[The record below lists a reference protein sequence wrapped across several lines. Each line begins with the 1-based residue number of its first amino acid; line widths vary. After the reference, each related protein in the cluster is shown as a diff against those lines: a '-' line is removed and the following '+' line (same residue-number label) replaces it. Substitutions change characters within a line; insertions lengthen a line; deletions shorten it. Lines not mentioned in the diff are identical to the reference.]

1 MAVQINVAAN
11 QAALIGS
18 IQAGVQAYN
27 QRFAAQNQVNLQIN
41 ARGFSQP
48 LGRITGDVK
57 DFEAALA
64 ASNARVIAFGASTAV
79 LGGVVRGFKALA
91 DVTIEVEKN
100 LTDINRVFGLTTSQ
114 LQKFSGD
121 LFDVSKATA
130 SSFGDASKAALEFS
144 RQGLKAVDT
153 LERTKDALSLA
164 RIAGISTADAVDT
177 LTSTV
182 NGFAKTGITTSQ
194 VLNKLVAVEQEYAVG
209 AGDLAQALSRTGQ
222 AAQEAGVDIDQLNAL
237 VTAAQQ
243 NTARGGAVI
252 GNALKTIFT
261 RLQRSDTLDQLEMFN
276 VAVRDVQGNILPAVT
291 ILKNF
296 ASVYRTLGDAQRA
309 QLSEQVAGVNQIN
322 ILKAVV
328 NDLNNSQSTYEGAL
342 KKGASATNE
351 ATAAAAQL
359 NQTLSALLS
368 QTGTAAEQLAFNI
381 GKVTFEPLAK
391 NATQTVKSIVEGIN
405 ELLQGDTF
413 GSDLANGLLKGLR
426 NTLAGPGAV
435 AAFYTLFKLIQNSFT
450 YITQALP
457 QIAGITTE
465 TQKRQNVEAAIL
477 QIMSQQTPIAQAL
490 LGTAGNQAAQSQ
502 LLLQLARQQTAEYQQ
517 QAALAKQLASTLVGQ
532 GVTAKGQSGLQV
544 TRAGGYIPASARNAE
559 MRGARAGGYVPGAVI
574 NSPVGGVMNSAE
586 SVRYIPGFAQPFINP
601 PIGSMAG
608 QAHRQNS
615 ISRTGVDP
623 YRFGGFIPNFAEINK
638 AFVTDKIKIKDGDT
652 VSGYPVEP
660 ISKDYRLA
668 EADAVES
675 NQMFNNEAIQLLKNY
690 GYENASKLNDSITKG
705 KAAYYRGTF
714 ADKALARDLI
724 DKGYAVPDL
733 RYTKDQDLIN
743 LAKERFFEGLDNK
756 NEAKGLWRYATHPK
770 TLQFEM
776 QGDKLGIL
784 YKSEDIQDKYK
795 RTVNIGEPVFKD
807 KTLLDSLRYQGSKN
821 VYDRKYAD
829 GFIPN
834 FADMS
839 MSQIAAA
846 VRLGRMSEADARAMG
861 WKPTSEKISERK
873 TRTAQD
879 KADKL
884 AGITY
889 RNIDI
894 PWKTYDEFGG
904 STIDYG
910 AAYESFALSQL
921 KGKYPG
927 ILDAISAG
935 IPGGP
940 SSRVDAIDHASKT
953 FFEMKGGDPTTP
965 AELMA
970 KFKGVRQQLADKYR
984 KELDSWNDV
993 LVSNPNWGYSNGFIP
1008 NFAYKQSVMGL
1019 EQNLSGNK
1027 AIFDTNPF
1035 PHIRNASQPTFS
1047 SAIADHGGL
1056 SKAMSDSVK
1065 NQRAAGLV
1073 HGGFI
1078 PNFAPMGL
1086 DPIRLFGGQGLGAL
1100 TGMQRGQ
1107 YAELEKALAKL
1118 RNATNLSAND
1128 TQLLSQDV
1136 KNYARQLEITTGST
1150 KIVQDANRELN
1161 VALRRNA
1168 QAQTTAATTTT
1179 TSSFDIKN
1187 FGSKLADIAG
1197 YLPMAAGF
1205 VEQFAF
1211 GNKQRTEMT
1220 AGERMG
1226 QSAISAGATAVGTG
1240 AFYGNMILP
1249 GWGAAIGAGVGALY
1263 GWVKAVDAAS
1273 LTTEELAK
1281 INQENAN
1288 KIQESITSANS
1299 YIGAQKNLSDLA
1311 SSGASQDKI
1320 KSASL
1325 QLAKSFSEIK
1335 DVKLQEIFNK
1345 VGTSAE
1351 KMQEALSKYAQEQNK
1366 TQAAAKIGEFGKNNS
1381 LFSNRTAEE
1390 QGILSASKTSEFV
1403 QTLYNAGIKSESL
1416 RGITSAGARAYLK
1429 AQGEIK
1435 TNEGDVNVRDNQ
1447 NTFVEAKYKEQF
1459 LKENKSSIEDILK
1472 KSNLKEGTDEFSKA
1486 YEALGDAL
1494 FSPQGIENLKN
1505 LTGLEKSV
1513 AERLKKNVELA
1524 QKEFS
1529 AYEYKR
1535 DLMLQNMRYV
1545 AETNRLLKTN
1555 ESERKLKEGVFN
1567 FQQDL
1572 LSSIVNP
1579 LDAISSKFKFMSSQL
1594 EAELNDKLKEINTNY
1609 VKENYDKINGL
1620 ISDKEFIESTVAPA
1634 FEKAKKGNFSEM
1646 VDLTSNETLR
1656 TKYPEALSQVQ
1667 GSLESRRQT
1676 IRDVR
1681 QDNEKQQKTLEQDA
1695 RLQTIKQEVSKTQY
1709 SLLKSETDLVT
1720 ERQRLEIMRKS
1731 NLDLEINTLERQ
1743 MGDEARYLGRGIVGS
1758 AVEKSRFRTE
1768 ISDKK
1773 IAEEERTK
1781 SMSSQSDLNDIY
1793 LMQRQNYLIQAA
1805 DAKLK
1810 GDSMS
1815 SQGFKFAA
1823 AGVNVNRNVTN
1834 LETLRSEIGN
1844 LEKISFKNLD
1854 QDTKRIKTLEKLKAL
1869 EQDIL
1874 SGKKKEADLVK
1885 GINEDEIERARRSTS
1900 FTYGMKEGIDELY
1913 KGAETLGNRL
1923 GKQIPTQFADGM
1935 TNALM
1940 EVAKGTKSIGDAFS
1954 DMAIN
1959 FGQMIMQEVMRAAIG
1974 RVVGSAFTN
1983 MFGQTGGSVG
1993 GGAIGR
1999 QAGGMIYAQNGMYIS
2014 GGRTG
2019 DKNPAMLEDGEYV
2032 LNRNAVKAFGGPA
2045 ALDKFNFDSAP
2056 RFGRGFQEGGGFSLA
2071 PELGATD
2078 YSGNQLYNGVNAG
2091 AIDASNFSAYAY
2103 ANDEYFTKLREKS
2116 IQQYQEKVQKD
2127 FAKKQRTAQLVSSIV
2142 GAVGSLALAGG
2153 MANAAAAAEGGTAAI
2168 PAIENG
2174 TMKAVTPEIQ
2184 KGLEEASKAG
2194 AAETSK
2200 FIQKNANSIML
2211 NGNLLTNVSNLGAEG
2226 MTISNGVAKQAF
2238 SFSKFTGN
2246 QQLVS
2251 VLGKQGLVAP
2261 QIGKAGFF
2269 KNLLQP
2275 AYNSTTG
2282 ILGSTRHQ
2290 TGGYIGYNSGGFVP
2304 HGSRLSDTIPALLTG
2319 GEYVMNNSAVKKYG
2333 LGTMNMMN
2341 AGAFQS
2347 GGSNSTSSSNTNN
2360 TNNNATNISINVDRN
2375 GRSVYGANNSSYE
2388 STDIMFSKKMA
2399 KQINNIVVK
2408 SMSNEKRYG
2417 GELYKNPLR
2426 T

>member
-11 QAALIGS
+11 QAALISS

-79 LGGVVRGFKALA
+79 LGGVVRGFKTLA

-100 LTDINRVFGLTTSQ
+100 LADINRVFGLTTAQ

-153 LERTKDALSLA
+153 IARTKDALSLA

-182 NGFAKTGITTSQ
+182 NGFAKTGITTNQ

-328 NDLNNSQSTYEGAL
+328 NDLNSSQSTYEGAL

-391 NATQTVKSIVEGIN
+391 NATETVKSIVEGIN
-405 ELLQGDTF
+405 ELLQGEGF

-435 AAFYTLFKLIQNSFT
+435 AAFYTLFKLIQNSFS

-477 QIMSQQTPIAQAL
+477 QIMSQQGPIAQAL
-490 LGTAGNQAAQSQ
+490 LGTTGNQAAQAQ
-502 LLLQLARQQTAEYQQ
+502 LLLQIARQQTAEYQQ
-517 QAALAKQLASTLVGQ
+517 QTALAKQLAATLVGQ

-559 MRGARAGGYVPGAVI
+559 VRGARAGGYVPGAVV

-601 PIGSMAG
+601 PIGSRAG

-623 YRFGGFIPNFAEINK
+623 YRFGGFIPNFADPLI
-638 AFVTDKIKIKDGDT
+638 ASIKQIKDGDT
-652 VSGYPVEP
+652 IAALPVNP
-660 ISKDYRLA
+660 NVFDYRLA
-668 EADAVES
+668 GVDAPETG
-675 NQMFNNEAIQLLKNY
+675 QF
-690 GYENASKLNDSITKG
+690 GYEKATELLASRYSGSSGLGLLNSNITSG
-705 KAAYYRGTF
+705 KAAYGRGIF
-714 ADKALARDLI
+714 NDQQIAKLLVQQ
-724 DKGYAVPDL
+724 GLAVPDL
-733 RYTKDQDLIN
+733 RYTRDSDLLALAENSKQAKVGIWQYDQ
-743 LAKERFFEGLDNK
+743 
-756 NEAKGLWRYATHPK
+756 HPK
-770 TLQFEM
+770 VKQFNSQ
-776 QGDKLGIL
+776 QGIISRNAKDESFFRNTK
-784 YKSEDIQDKYK
+784 
-795 RTVNIGEPVFKD
+795 NIGTSIIKD
-807 KTLLDSLRYQGSKN
+807 REWFELLTYGGTKSPFQPKSAG
-821 VYDRKYAD
+821 

-873 TRTAQD
+873 GRVAQEKSD
-879 KADKL
+879 RL

-904 STIDYG
+904 SNRDYG
-910 AAYESFALSQL
+910 AAYEAFALNQL

-940 SSRVDAIDHASKT
+940 SSRVDALDYASKT

-970 KFKGVRQQLADKYR
+970 KFKGVRQQLTEKYK
-984 KELDSWNDV
+984 KELDTWNDV

-1008 NFAYKQSVMGL
+1008 NFAYKQAVMGL

-1047 SAIADHGGL
+1047 AAIADHGGL

-1086 DPIRLFGGQGLGAL
+1086 DPIRLFGGQGLGGL
-1100 TGMQRGQ
+1100 TGLQQ
-1107 YAELEKALAKL
+1107 AQFAELSKALAKL
-1118 RNATNLSAND
+1118 RNSTNLSAND
-1128 TQLLSQDV
+1128 IQALSQDV
-1136 KNYARQLEITTGST
+1136 RKYARQLEATTNST

-1161 VALRRNA
+1161 IATRR
-1168 QAQTTAATTTT
+1168 AARSQSSVTSGAGG
-1179 TSSFDIKN
+1179 SSFNIKN
-1187 FGSKLADIAG
+1187 FSAKLADLAG

-1205 VEQFAF
+1205 AEQFVY
-1211 GNKQRTEMT
+1211 GNKERTKMSV
-1220 AGERMG
+1220 GERMG
-1226 QSAISAGATAVGTG
+1226 QSALSSGATAVGTG

-1263 GWVKAVDAAS
+1263 GWVKAVDAAT
-1273 LTTEELAK
+1273 LTTEELNKLLEEQAQ
-1281 INQENAN
+1281 INQKNVSSAE
-1288 KIQESITSANS
+1288 KYIQAQQSLSELMASSASQKEIDAASKLVSQSFKEIADIKLAKSLSETKGGVDALNEVL
-1299 YIGAQKNLSDLA
+1299 APFKQKQKNLEQVKTVIGGGVPEILNLLSQKNDEKNSARIRAGFFGKTATQYFGEGTMGSKAPSFANFLENGKTYEQIQRRDAEEIVQSITDAYTEGMSEDVKTGFKQKLLSIFTDKEKAKELIDLFQQSAEVEKSEAEKQRTTANLFKLRNELANKDIEDLA
-1311 SSGASQDKI
+1311 AINRFLKEDAIGAKM
-1320 KSASL
+1320 
-1325 QLAKSFSEIK
+1325 K
-1335 DVKLQEIFNK
+1335 DEVFN
-1345 VGTSAE
+1345 
-1351 KMQEALSKYAQEQNK
+1351 
-1366 TQAAAKIGEFGKNNS
+1366 F
-1381 LFSNRTAEE
+1381 
-1390 QGILSASKTSEFV
+1390 
-1403 QTLYNAGIKSESL
+1403 SESL
-1416 RGITSAGARAYLK
+1416 LR
-1429 AQGEIK
+1429 
-1435 TNEGDVNVRDNQ
+1435 
-1447 NTFVEAKYKEQF
+1447 
-1459 LKENKSSIEDILK
+1459 
-1472 KSNLKEGTDEFSKA
+1472 
-1486 YEALGDAL
+1486 
-1494 FSPQGIENLKN
+1494 
-1505 LTGLEKSV
+1505 SV
-1513 AERLKKNVELA
+1513 IDPFE
-1524 QKEFS
+1524 
-1529 AYEYKR
+1529 
-1535 DLMLQNMRYV
+1535 
-1545 AETNRLLKTN
+1545 
-1555 ESERKLKEGVFN
+1555 
-1567 FQQDL
+1567 
-1572 LSSIVNP
+1572 
-1579 LDAISSKFKFMSSQL
+1579 AISSKFDFESSKL
-1594 EAELNDKLKEINTNY
+1594 EKEYAKEITKLNVDFVEKN
-1609 VKENYDKINGL
+1609 VKALRSSNNAN
-1620 ISDKEFIESTVAPA
+1620 FITQFVEPA
-1634 FEKAKKGNFSEM
+1634 ITKAKNGNLTPIREIVSEQKS
-1646 VDLTSNETLR
+1646 LIEQKREASLS
-1656 TKYPEALSQVQ
+1656 PEALKQLEMNLKLLDKSNADQEDNFKF
-1667 GSLESRRQT
+1667 SLRQLNQT
-1676 IRDVR
+1676 
-1681 QDNEKQQKTLEQDA
+1681 TGLEM
-1695 RLQTIKQEVSKTQY
+1695 VKTQNINDQY
-1709 SLLKSETDLVT
+1709 NLIKSETDLIT
-1720 ERQRLEIMRKS
+1720 QRQRLEIMRKT

-1781 SMSSQSDLNDIY
+1781 SMSVQKDINDIY
-1793 LMQRQNYLIQAA
+1793 KMQRKNLFAQAA
-1805 DAKLK
+1805 ASQDPYLSAEFKSK
-1810 GDSMS
+1810 GQKVNTTRKITSLEDLQKEMS
-1815 SQGFKFAA
+1815 D
-1823 AGVNVNRNVTN
+1823 
-1834 LETLRSEIGN
+1834 
-1844 LEKISFKNLD
+1844 LEKMNFATSEED
-1854 QDTKRIKTLEKLKAL
+1854 QKRVDLLEKLSVL
-1869 EQDIL
+1869 EAEII
-1874 SGKKKEADLVK
+1874 SGKIKEADLVK

-1923 GKQIPTQFADGM
+1923 GKQIPTQFADSM

-2127 FAKKQRTAQLVSSIV
+2127 FAKKQKTAQLVSSIV
-2142 GAVGSLALAGG
+2142 GAVGSIALAGG
-2153 MANAAAAAEGGTAAI
+2153 MANAASNAATKTSAAAAKASGALKGTTEAA
-2168 PAIENG
+2168 
-2174 TMKAVTPEIQ
+2174 Q
-2184 KGLEEASKAG
+2184 QGLETAMQGSNAQVTKYLSENAG
-2194 AAETSK
+2194 ELT
-2200 FIQKNANSIML
+2200 L
-2211 NGNLLTNVSNLGAEG
+2211 NGQTLNNLNAGLNTGLIGAG
-2226 MTISNGVAKQAF
+2226 SAVG
-2238 SFSKFTGN
+2238 SFSKFSPGS
-2246 QQLVS
+2246 QLS
-2251 VLGKQGLVAP
+2251 NIFNRSGFSSS
-2261 QIGKAGFF
+2261 IGKAGFF
-2269 KNLLQP
+2269 KNILQP

-2282 ILGSTRHQ
+2282 ILASGKHQ
-2290 TGGYIGYNSGGFVP
+2290 VGGYIGYNSGGFVP

-2341 AGAFQS
+2341 AGAFQG

>member
-11 QAALIGS
+11 QAALISS

-27 QRFAAQNQVNLQIN
+27 QRFASQNQVNLQIN

-100 LTDINRVFGLTTSQ
+100 LADINRVFGLTTTQ
-114 LQKFSGD
+114 LQKFSTD

-153 LERTKDALSLA
+153 IERTKDALSLA

-182 NGFAKTGITTSQ
+182 NGFAKTGITTNQ

-328 NDLNNSQSTYEGAL
+328 NDLNSSQSTYEGAL

-351 ATAAAAQL
+351 AAAAAAQL

-391 NATQTVKSIVEGIN
+391 NATETVKSIIENIN
-405 ELLQGDTF
+405 ELLQGEGF
-413 GSDLANGLLKGLR
+413 GSDLANGLLKGIR

-435 AAFYTLFKLIQNSFT
+435 AAFYTLFKLIQNSFS

-465 TQKRQNVEAAIL
+465 SQKRQNVEAAIL
-477 QIMSQQTPIAQAL
+477 QIMSQQGPIAQAL
-490 LGTAGNQAAQSQ
+490 LGTTGNQAAQAQ
-502 LLLQLARQQTAEYQQ
+502 LLLQIARQQTAEYQQ
-517 QAALAKQLASTLVGQ
+517 QTALAKQLAATLVGQ

-544 TRAGGYIPASARNAE
+544 TRAGGYIPTSARNAE
-559 MRGARAGGYVPGAVI
+559 VRGARAGGYVPGAVV

-601 PIGSMAG
+601 PLGSKAG

-615 ISRTGVDP
+615 ISRTGIDP
-623 YRFGGFIPNFAEINK
+623 YMFGGFIPNFAALLDVAK
-638 AFVTDKIKIKDGDT
+638 DPYSVKDGDT
-652 VSGYPVEP
+652 ITADATIKRVR
-660 ISKDYRLA
+660 DFRLEQIDAIEKNQVLGA
-668 EADAVES
+668 EATDFTKRMFPDAES
-675 NQMFNNEAIQLLKNY
+675 FAPTI
-690 GYENASKLNDSITKG
+690 NASG
-705 KAAYYRGTF
+705 KAAYDRLTF
-714 ADKALARDLI
+714 ISQELSNKLI
-724 DKGYAVPDL
+724 DKGYGVPDL
-733 RYTKDQDLIN
+733 RYTNDKFLIN
-743 LAKERFFEGLDNK
+743 RTEYARRKKAGLWSYVTPSGSYAHPKAEQYLTQLGLSNEADQELMNDKMYRAAKEG
-756 NEAKGLWRYATHPK
+756 
-770 TLQFEM
+770 
-776 QGDKLGIL
+776 
-784 YKSEDIQDKYK
+784 
-795 RTVNIGEPVFKD
+795 
-807 KTLLDSLRYQGSKN
+807 
-821 VYDRKYAD
+821 RKKFLFS

-861 WKPTSEKISERK
+861 WKPTSEKIAERK
-873 TRTAQD
+873 GRVAQEKSD
-879 KADKL
+879 RL

-904 STIDYG
+904 SNRDYG
-910 AAYESFALSQL
+910 AAYEAFALNQL

-940 SSRVDAIDHASKT
+940 SSRVDALDYASKT

-970 KFKGVRQQLADKYR
+970 KFKGVRQQLTEKYK
-984 KELDSWNDV
+984 KELDTWNDV

-1008 NFAYKQSVMGL
+1008 NFAYKQAVMGL

-1047 SAIADHGGL
+1047 AAIADHGGL

-1086 DPIRLFGGQGLGAL
+1086 DPIRLFGGQGLGGL

-1118 RNATNLSAND
+1118 RNSTNLSAND
-1128 TQLLSQDV
+1128 IQALSQDV
-1136 KNYARQLEITTGST
+1136 KNYSRQLEITTGST

-1161 VALRRNA
+1161 IAVRRHTQA
-1168 QAQTTAATTTT
+1168 QATAATTTT
-1179 TSSFDIKN
+1179 ASTFDIEK
-1187 FGSKLADIAG
+1187 FGDKLSTIAG
-1197 YLPMAAGF
+1197 FLPAAAGF
-1205 VEQFAF
+1205 AEQFIF

-1220 AGERMG
+1220 SGERMG

-1263 GWVKAVDAAS
+1263 GWIKAVDAAS

-1281 INQENAN
+1281 VNQENAN
-1288 KIQESITSANS
+1288 KIQENITSANS
-1299 YIGAQKNLSDLA
+1299 YIAAQKNLSDLIY
-1311 SSGASQDKI
+1311 SGANQDKI
-1320 KSASL
+1320 KSASI
-1325 QLAKSFSEIK
+1325 QLAKSFSDIK

-1345 VGTSAE
+1345 VGNSAE

-1366 TQAAAKIGEFGKNNS
+1366 TQAAAKIGEFAKNNS
-1381 LFSNRTAEE
+1381 LFSTRTAEE
-1390 QGILSASKTSEFV
+1390 QGVLSASKTSEFV

-1416 RGITSAGARAYLK
+1416 KGITSAGAKAYLK

-1435 TNEGDVNVRDNQ
+1435 INEGDVNVRDNQ
-1447 NTFVEAKYKEQF
+1447 NAFVEAKYKEQF
-1459 LKENKSSIEDILK
+1459 LKENESNIKDILK

-1505 LTGLEKSV
+1505 LTGLEKST
-1513 AERLKKNVELA
+1513 AERLKQNVELA

-1535 DLMLQNMRYV
+1535 SLMLQNMRYV
-1545 AETNRLLKTN
+1545 AETNRLLKSN
-1555 ESERKLKEGVFN
+1555 ESERKLKEGIFN

-1572 LSSIVNP
+1572 LSSVVDP
-1579 LDAISSKFKFMSSQL
+1579 LDAISSKFKFMSAQL
-1594 EAELNDKLKEINTNY
+1594 NAELTDKLKEINTNY

-1620 ISDKEFIESTVAPA
+1620 ISDKEFIESVVAPA

-1646 VDLTSNETLR
+1646 VDLTTNETLR

-1667 GSLESRRQT
+1667 GSLENRRQT

-1681 QDNEKQQKTLEQDA
+1681 QDNENQQKVLEQDQ
-1695 RLQTIKQEVSKTQY
+1695 RNQTIKQEVTKTQY
-1709 SLLKSETDLVT
+1709 NLLKSEMDVVT
-1720 ERQRLEIMRKS
+1720 ERQRLEIIRKA

-1743 MGDEARYLGRGIVGS
+1743 MGDEARYLGRGVVGS
-1758 AVEKSRFRTE
+1758 AVEKARFRTE
-1768 ISDKK
+1768 ISNKK

-1793 LMQRQNYLIQAA
+1793 LMKRQNYLIEAA
-1805 DAKLK
+1805 NAKTK
-1810 GDSMS
+1810 GDVMS
-1815 SQGFKFAA
+1815 SKGFKFEA
-1823 AGVNVNRNVTN
+1823 AGVNVNRQVTN
-1834 LETLRSEIGN
+1834 LESLRGEIAG
-1844 LEKISFKNLD
+1844 LQGMSFKNPE
-1854 QDTKRIKTLEKLKAL
+1854 QDTKRLKTLEKLKAL
-1869 EQDIL
+1869 EQDII
-1874 SGKKKEADLVK
+1874 SGKMKEADLVK

-1900 FTYGMKEGIDELY
+1900 FTYGMKEGIDDLY
-1913 KGAETLGNRL
+1913 KSADTLGNRL
-1923 GKQIPTQFADGM
+1923 GRQIPNQFADGM

-1940 EVAKGTKSIGDAFS
+1940 EVAKGTKSIGDAFT

-1983 MFGQTGGSVG
+1983 MFGQEGGSVANG
-1993 GGAIGR
+1993 GIGYQR
-1999 QAGGMIYAQNGMYIS
+1999 GGMIYAQNGMYIS

-2032 LNRNAVKAFGGPA
+2032 LNRNAVKAFGGPK
-2045 ALDKFNFDSAP
+2045 ALDKFNFTAAP

-2078 YSGNQLYNGVNAG
+2078 YTGNQLYNGVNAG
-2091 AIDASNFSAYAY
+2091 GIDPANFTAYAY
-2103 ANDEYFTKLREKS
+2103 SNDEYFTKQREKA
-2116 IQQYQEKVQKD
+2116 IQDEQERVQKQ
-2127 FAKKQRTAQLVSSIV
+2127 FARRQKTAQLVSSIV
-2142 GAVGSLALAGG
+2142 GAVGAGALGRGMDKLAAQAAEVTVTNAANEAGKIGISDAASEATKTGFKEAQQAGGKALADF
-2153 MANAAAAAEGGTAAI
+2153 AKAHPEDVI
-2168 PAIENG
+2168 VNG
-2174 TMKAVTPEIQ
+2174 R
-2184 KGLEEASKAG
+2184 
-2194 AAETSK
+2194 
-2200 FIQKNANSIML
+2200 
-2211 NGNLLTNVSNLGAEG
+2211 LLSNLNIA
-2226 MTISNGVAKQAF
+2226 SQAA
-2238 SFSKFTGN
+2238 SGINPSKFTGEFSKFN
-2246 QQLVS
+2246 SSAQYVNILNR
-2251 VLGKQGLVAP
+2251 QGFSSA
-2261 QIGKAGFF
+2261 IGKSGFV
-2269 KNLLQP
+2269 KNFFQP
-2275 AYNSTTG
+2275 AFNSTTG
-2282 ILGSTRHQ
+2282 ILGQRQHQ
-2290 TGGYIGYNSGGFVP
+2290 VGGYIGYNSGGFVP

-2360 TNNNATNISINVDRN
+2360 TNNNATNISINVDRS
-2375 GRSVYGANNSSYE
+2375 GRTVYGANTNSYE
-2388 STDIMFSKKMA
+2388 SNDIIFSKKMA
-2399 KQINNIVVK
+2399 KQINNLVVR

>member
-11 QAALIGS
+11 QAALISS

-100 LTDINRVFGLTTSQ
+100 LTDINRVFGLTTAQ

-405 ELLQGDTF
+405 ELLQGEGF

-435 AAFYTLFKLIQNSFT
+435 AAFYTLFKLIQNSFS

-477 QIMSQQTPIAQAL
+477 QIMSQQGPIAQAL
-490 LGTAGNQAAQSQ
+490 LGTTGNQAAQAQ
-502 LLLQLARQQTAEYQQ
+502 LLLQIARQQTAEYQQ
-517 QAALAKQLASTLVGQ
+517 QTALAKQLAATLVGQ

-559 MRGARAGGYVPGAVI
+559 VRGARAGGYVPGAVV

-601 PIGSMAG
+601 PLGSKAG

-623 YRFGGFIPNFAEINK
+623 YMFSGFVPNFAAGVDMGARGKEFEKLINYHLTSSPSYAGSALLDFPYPSNSITSASSEDKAKISLNSNTVFGDAKITSAPYSRKDLIKKLIGSLDGESYKKLINQANKTKSNYIDLNSYLPVKPSLISSKPSVTPDETSAKASAELGGDVILNLARLFKNPTTDKLTADGFHKRLLLNYIEDYVTIPNF
-638 AFVTDKIKIKDGDT
+638 
-652 VSGYPVEP
+652 
-660 ISKDYRLA
+660 
-668 EADAVES
+668 S
-675 NQMFNNEAIQLLKNY
+675 N
-690 GYENASKLNDSITKG
+690 S
-705 KAAYYRGTF
+705 
-714 ADKALARDLI
+714 
-724 DKGYAVPDL
+724 
-733 RYTKDQDLIN
+733 
-743 LAKERFFEGLDNK
+743 
-756 NEAKGLWRYATHPK
+756 
-770 TLQFEM
+770 
-776 QGDKLGIL
+776 
-784 YKSEDIQDKYK
+784 
-795 RTVNIGEPVFKD
+795 
-807 KTLLDSLRYQGSKN
+807 
-821 VYDRKYAD
+821 

-861 WKPTSEKISERK
+861 WKPTSEKIAERK
-873 TRTAQD
+873 GRVAQEKSD
-879 KADKL
+879 RL

-889 RNIDI
+889 KNIDI

-904 STIDYG
+904 SNRDYG
-910 AAYESFALSQL
+910 AAYEAFALNQL

-940 SSRVDAIDHASKT
+940 SSRVDALDYASKT

-970 KFKGVRQQLADKYR
+970 KFKGVRQQLTEKYK
-984 KELDSWNDV
+984 KELDTWNDV

-1008 NFAYKQSVMGL
+1008 NFAYKQAVMGL

-1047 SAIADHGGL
+1047 AAIADHGGL
-1056 SKAMSDSVK
+1056 SKAMNDSVK

-1086 DPIRLFGGQGLGAL
+1086 DPIRLFDGQGLGGL
-1100 TGMQRGQ
+1100 TGMQQ
-1107 YAELEKALAKL
+1107 SQFAELSKALAKL
-1118 RNATNLSAND
+1118 RNSTNLSAND
-1128 TQLLSQDV
+1128 IQALSQDV
-1136 KNYARQLEITTGST
+1136 KNYSRQLEITTGST

-1161 VALRRNA
+1161 IAVRRHTQA
-1168 QAQTTAATTTT
+1168 QATAATATTAST
-1179 TSSFDIKN
+1179 FDIKN
-1187 FGSKLADIAG
+1187 FGDKLSTIAG
-1197 YLPMAAGF
+1197 FLPMAAGF
-1205 VEQFAF
+1205 AEQFAF

-1220 AGERMG
+1220 AGERIG

-1249 GWGAAIGAGVGALY
+1249 GWGAAIGAGVGAVY
-1263 GWVKAVDAAS
+1263 GWVKAVNAAS
-1273 LTTEELAK
+1273 LTTDELVK
-1281 INQENAN
+1281 INEEYKSKNQQQIVVAD
-1288 KIQESITSANS
+1288 KYIQNQ
-1299 YIGAQKNLSDLA
+1299 QKLNDLL
-1311 SSGASQDKI
+1311 SSGASSTEIQNASKI
-1320 KSASL
+1320 LS
-1325 QLAKSFSEIK
+1325 QSFNEIT
-1335 DVKLQEIFNK
+1335 DTKLQEMFRNTGNNVSGMSRQLQEYTNK
-1345 VGTSAE
+1345 LTKTSTFRQAISGTESAENIGKAFSGLYETPEAKKEFTNLANEINSYFAGTVSKMGLGLGYAFSGTVGENIQGKGFLEDPFGTSASRAKDVARNE
-1351 KMQEALSKYAQEQNK
+1351 VQKKYAPQLKKELQDKNIKETDSDYQTQLDKLTDLFISGKLGQIISSFRDSNEKAAQSDAQIAASNVEIANLYK
-1366 TQAAAKIGEFGKNNS
+1366 TRNAYALEDIKYLNEVNS
-1381 LFSNRTAEE
+1381 
-1390 QGILSASKTSEFV
+1390 
-1403 QTLYNAGIKSESL
+1403 
-1416 RGITSAGARAYLK
+1416 
-1429 AQGEIK
+1429 
-1435 TNEGDVNVRDNQ
+1435 
-1447 NTFVEAKYKEQF
+1447 F
-1459 LKENKSSIEDILK
+1459 LKENSIGMK
-1472 KSNLKEGTDEFSKA
+1472 MQDEV
-1486 YEALGDAL
+1486 Y
-1494 FSPQGIENLKN
+1494 
-1505 LTGLEKSV
+1505 
-1513 AERLKKNVELA
+1513 
-1524 QKEFS
+1524 
-1529 AYEYKR
+1529 
-1535 DLMLQNMRYV
+1535 
-1545 AETNRLLKTN
+1545 
-1555 ESERKLKEGVFN
+1555 N
-1567 FQQDL
+1567 FQQGL
-1572 LSSIVNP
+1572 LKSVVSP
-1579 LDAISSKFKFMSSQL
+1579 LEAISSKFDYESEKLQKEYSVKL
-1594 EAELNDKLKEINTNY
+1594 AENNRD
-1609 VKENYDKINGL
+1609 
-1620 ISDKEFIESTVAPA
+1620 FIEKNAKALRNSVQSQEILDLIVEPA
-1634 FEKAKKGNFSEM
+1634 INEAKKGDFSKIRNM
-1646 VDLTSNETLR
+1646 V
-1656 TKYPEALSQVQ
+1656 
-1667 GSLESRRQT
+1667 SLESRARATGQQSFLSPEMLKQLQEALVLF
-1676 IRDVR
+1676 D
-1681 QDNEKQQKTLEQDA
+1681 DANEKENQNRKLALDQLT
-1695 RLQTIKQEVSKTQY
+1695 QTVNLDKIREAAIS
-1709 SLLKSETDLVT
+1709 SENNILKSEMEIIS
-1720 ERQRLEIMRKS
+1720 ERQRLETERKA
-1731 NLDLEINTLERQ
+1731 NLELEINTLERQ

-1758 AVEKSRFRTE
+1758 AVEKSVFRTQ
-1768 ISDKK
+1768 ISNKK

-1781 SMSSQSDLNDIY
+1781 SMSAESDINSIFEQQRFNLFSSAAAARAGGDTAEAAGFETAASGINAKRQIQNLGDLRLAISDLENVSFASED
-1793 LMQRQNYLIQAA
+1793 LDKKRVAA
-1805 DAKLK
+1805 LTKL
-1810 GDSMS
+1810 S
-1815 SQGFKFAA
+1815 
-1823 AGVNVNRNVTN
+1823 
-1834 LETLRSEIGN
+1834 
-1844 LEKISFKNLD
+1844 
-1854 QDTKRIKTLEKLKAL
+1854 AL
-1869 EQDIL
+1869 EQDIIT
-1874 SGKKKEADLVK
+1874 GKKKEADIVK

-2071 PELGATD
+2071 PEIGATD

-2127 FAKKQRTAQLVSSIV
+2127 FAKKQKTAQLVSSIV
-2142 GAVGSLALAGG
+2142 GAVGSIALAQGMSKIASAAQVSTGAKSAGSALQATDEATKQGLDAAMKSGG
-2153 MANAAAAAEGGTAAI
+2153 
-2168 PAIENG
+2168 
-2174 TMKAVTPEIQ
+2174 
-2184 KGLEEASKAG
+2184 EA
-2194 AAETSK
+2194 TSK
-2200 FIQKNANSIML
+2200 FLSENATKITL
-2211 NGNLLTNVSNLGAEG
+2211 NGQTLSNLNAGLNTGLIGTNAAVG
-2226 MTISNGVAKQAF
+2226 
-2238 SFSKFTGN
+2238 SFSKMNSAQLSNIFSRSGFTT
-2246 QQLVS
+2246 S
-2251 VLGKQGLVAP
+2251 
-2261 QIGKAGFF
+2261 IGKSGFV
-2269 KNLLQP
+2269 KNFFQP
-2275 AYNSTTG
+2275 AFNSTTG
-2282 ILGSTRHQ
+2282 ILGQQRGNQ
-2290 TGGYIGYNSGGFVP
+2290 VGGYIGYNSGGFVP

-2360 TNNNATNISINVDRN
+2360 TNNNATNISINVDRS
-2375 GRSVYGANNSSYE
+2375 GRTVYGANTNSYE
-2388 STDIMFSKKMA
+2388 SNDIIFSKKMA
-2399 KQINNIVVK
+2399 KQINNLVVR

>member
-182 NGFAKTGITTSQ
+182 NGFAKTGITTGQ

-405 ELLQGDTF
+405 ELLQGEGF
-413 GSDLANGLLKGLR
+413 GSDLANGLLKGIR

-435 AAFYTLFKLIQNSFT
+435 AAFYTLFKLIQNSFS

-477 QIMSQQTPIAQAL
+477 QIMSQQGPIAQAL
-490 LGTAGNQAAQSQ
+490 LGTTGNQAAQAQ
-502 LLLQLARQQTAEYQQ
+502 LLLQVARQQTAEYQQ
-517 QAALAKQLASTLVGQ
+517 QMALAKQLASTLVGQ

-559 MRGARAGGYVPGAVI
+559 VRGARAGGYVPGAVI

-623 YRFGGFIPNFAEINK
+623 YRFGGFIPNFADPLI
-638 AFVTDKIKIKDGDT
+638 ASIKQIKDGDT
-652 VSGYPVEP
+652 IAALPVNP
-660 ISKDYRLA
+660 NVFDYRLA
-668 EADAVES
+668 GVDAPEAG
-675 NQMFNNEAIQLLKNY
+675 QF
-690 GYENASKLNDSITKG
+690 GYESATKLLADRYSGDSGLGLLNSNITSG
-705 KAAYYRGTF
+705 KAAYGRGIF
-714 ADKALARDLI
+714 NDAQIAKLLVQQ
-724 DKGYAVPDL
+724 GLAVPDL
-733 RYTKDQDLIN
+733 RYTRDSSLLALAENSKQTKTGIWQYDQ
-743 LAKERFFEGLDNK
+743 
-756 NEAKGLWRYATHPK
+756 HPK
-770 TLQFEM
+770 VKQFNSQ
-776 QGDKLGIL
+776 QGIISRNAKDESFFRNTK
-784 YKSEDIQDKYK
+784 
-795 RTVNIGEPVFKD
+795 NIGTSIIKD
-807 KTLLDSLRYQGSKN
+807 REWFELLTYGGTKSPFQPKSAG
-821 VYDRKYAD
+821 

-984 KELDSWNDV
+984 KELDTWNDV

-1008 NFAYKQSVMGL
+1008 NFAYKQAVMGL

-1086 DPIRLFGGQGLGAL
+1086 DPIRIFGGQGLGGL
-1100 TGMQRGQ
+1100 TAMQRGQ

-1161 VALRRNA
+1161 VAVRRHTQA
-1168 QAQTTAATTTT
+1168 QATAATATAA
-1179 TSSFDIKN
+1179 SSFDIKK

-1205 VEQFAF
+1205 AEQFAF

-1299 YIGAQKNLSDLA
+1299 YIGAQKNLSDLV

-1390 QGILSASKTSEFV
+1390 QGILSGSKTSEFV

-1416 RGITSAGARAYLK
+1416 RGITSAGAKAYLK

-1435 TNEGDVNVRDNQ
+1435 INEGDVNVRDNQ
-1447 NTFVEAKYKEQF
+1447 NAFVEAKYKEQF

-1681 QDNEKQQKTLEQDA
+1681 QDNEKQQKVLEQDT
-1695 RLQTIKQEVSKTQY
+1695 RLQTIKQEVGKTQY

-1758 AVEKSRFRTE
+1758 AVEKSTFRNQ
-1768 ISDKK
+1768 ISNKK

-1793 LMQRQNYLIQAA
+1793 LMQRQNYLTQAA

-1844 LEKISFKNLD
+1844 LEKISFTSLD
-1854 QDTKRIKTLEKLKAL
+1854 QDTKRIKTVEKLKAL
-1869 EQDIL
+1869 EQDII

-1900 FTYGMKEGIDELY
+1900 FSYGMKEGIDELY

-1974 RVVGSAFTN
+1974 RMVGSAFTN
-1983 MFGQTGGSVG
+1983 MFGQAGGSVG

-2032 LNRNAVKAFGGPA
+2032 LNRNAVKALGGPK
-2045 ALDKFNFDSAP
+2045 ALDTFNFNSAP
-2056 RFGRGFQEGGGFSLA
+2056 RFGSGFQEGGGFSLA

-2091 AIDASNFSAYAY
+2091 SIDASNFSAYAY
-2103 ANDEYFTKLREKS
+2103 TNDEYFTKLREKS

-2127 FAKKQRTAQLVSSIV
+2127 FAKKQKTAQLVSSIV
-2142 GAVGSLALAGG
+2142 GAVGSMAMAKGMSELASAGQVG
-2153 MANAAAAAEGGTAAI
+2153 TGVESSGDALQATDEATKKGLEAARKSGSEATSKFLSENATKITLNGQTLSNLNLGLNTGLLGTNAAAG
-2168 PAIENG
+2168 
-2174 TMKAVTPEIQ
+2174 
-2184 KGLEEASKAG
+2184 
-2194 AAETSK
+2194 
-2200 FIQKNANSIML
+2200 
-2211 NGNLLTNVSNLGAEG
+2211 
-2226 MTISNGVAKQAF
+2226 
-2238 SFSKFTGN
+2238 SFSKISSAQLSNIFSRSGFTT
-2246 QQLVS
+2246 S
-2251 VLGKQGLVAP
+2251 
-2261 QIGKAGFF
+2261 IGKSGFV
-2269 KNLLQP
+2269 KNFFQP
-2275 AYNSTTG
+2275 AFNSTTG
-2282 ILGSTRHQ
+2282 ILGQQRGNQ
-2290 TGGYIGYNSGGFVP
+2290 VGGYIGYNSGGFVP

-2341 AGAFQS
+2341 AGAFQG

-2360 TNNNATNISINVDRN
+2360 TNNNATNISISVDRS

-2388 STDIMFSKKMA
+2388 SNDIVFSKKMA
-2399 KQINNIVVK
+2399 KQINNLVVR

>member
-11 QAALIGS
+11 QAALISS

-79 LGGVVRGFKALA
+79 LGGVVRGFKTLA

-100 LTDINRVFGLTTSQ
+100 LADINRVFGLTTAQ

-153 LERTKDALSLA
+153 IARTKDALSLA

-182 NGFAKTGITTSQ
+182 NGFAKTGITTNQ

-391 NATQTVKSIVEGIN
+391 NATETVKSIIEGIN
-405 ELLQGDTF
+405 ELLQGEGF

-435 AAFYTLFKLIQNSFT
+435 AAFYTLFKLIQNSFS

-477 QIMSQQTPIAQAL
+477 QIMSQQGPIAQAL
-490 LGTAGNQAAQSQ
+490 LGTTGNQAAQAQ
-502 LLLQLARQQTAEYQQ
+502 LLLQIARQQTAEYQQ
-517 QAALAKQLASTLVGQ
+517 QTALAKQLAATLVGQ

-559 MRGARAGGYVPGAVI
+559 VRGARAGGYVPGAVV

-601 PIGSMAG
+601 PIGSRAG

-623 YRFGGFIPNFAEINK
+623 YRFGGFIPNFADPLI
-638 AFVTDKIKIKDGDT
+638 ASIKQIKDGDT
-652 VSGYPVEP
+652 IAALPVNP
-660 ISKDYRLA
+660 NVFDYRLA
-668 EADAVES
+668 GVDAPETG
-675 NQMFNNEAIQLLKNY
+675 QF
-690 GYENASKLNDSITKG
+690 GYEKATELLASRYSGSSGLGLLNSNITSG
-705 KAAYYRGTF
+705 KAAYGRGIF
-714 ADKALARDLI
+714 NDQQIAKLLVQQ
-724 DKGYAVPDL
+724 GLAVPDL
-733 RYTKDQDLIN
+733 RYTRDSDLLALAENSKQAKVGIWQYDQ
-743 LAKERFFEGLDNK
+743 
-756 NEAKGLWRYATHPK
+756 HPK
-770 TLQFEM
+770 VKQFNSQ
-776 QGDKLGIL
+776 QGIISRNAKDESFFRNTK
-784 YKSEDIQDKYK
+784 
-795 RTVNIGEPVFKD
+795 NIGTSIIKD
-807 KTLLDSLRYQGSKN
+807 REWFELLTYGGTKSPFQPKSAG
-821 VYDRKYAD
+821 

-861 WKPTSEKISERK
+861 WKPTSEKVAERK
-873 TRTAQD
+873 GRVAQEKSD
-879 KADKL
+879 RL

-904 STIDYG
+904 SNRDYG
-910 AAYESFALSQL
+910 AAYEAFALNQL

-940 SSRVDAIDHASKT
+940 SSRVDALDYASKT

-970 KFKGVRQQLADKYR
+970 KFKGVRQQLTEKYK
-984 KELDSWNDV
+984 KELDTWNDV

-1008 NFAYKQSVMGL
+1008 NFAYKQAVMGL

-1047 SAIADHGGL
+1047 AAIADHGGL

-1065 NQRAAGLV
+1065 NQRVAGLV

-1086 DPIRLFGGQGLGAL
+1086 DPIRLFGGQGLGGL
-1100 TGMQRGQ
+1100 TGLQQ
-1107 YAELEKALAKL
+1107 AQFAELSKALAKL
-1118 RNATNLSAND
+1118 RNSTNLSAND
-1128 TQLLSQDV
+1128 IQALSQDV
-1136 KNYARQLEITTGST
+1136 KNYSRQLEITTGST

-1161 VALRRNA
+1161 IAVRRHTQA
-1168 QAQTTAATTTT
+1168 QATATTATKA
-1179 TSSFDIKN
+1179 SSFNIKE
-1187 FGSKLADIAG
+1187 FGGKLADLAG

-1205 VEQFAF
+1205 AEQFVF

-1226 QSAISAGATAVGTG
+1226 QSALSAGATAVGTG

-1273 LTTEELAK
+1273 LTAEELAK
-1281 INQENAN
+1281 VNQENAN
-1288 KIQESITSANS
+1288 KTQENISSANS
-1299 YIGAQKNLSDLA
+1299 YIAAQKNLSDLV

-1320 KSASL
+1320 KLASS
-1325 QLAKSFSEIK
+1325 QVAKSFSDIK
-1335 DVKLQEIFNK
+1335 DLKLQEIFNK
-1345 VGTSAE
+1345 VGASAADME
-1351 KMQEALSKYAQEQNK
+1351 KALTEYVNEQK
-1366 TQAAAKIGEFGKNNS
+1366 KVQAAAKIGEFSKGS
-1381 LFSNRTAEE
+1381 AGLFGRSAEE
-1390 QGILSASKTSEFV
+1390 QGSLSASKGFEFA
-1403 QTLYNAGIKSESL
+1403 QNLYNAGITSQSL
-1416 RGITSAGARAYLK
+1416 KGLTAAGSKAYLK
-1429 AQGEIK
+1429 SQSEIK
-1435 TNEGDVNVRDNQ
+1435 RNEG
-1447 NTFVEAKYKEQF
+1447 TEFEMEKTTVERTYKEKF
-1459 LKENKSSIEDILK
+1459 LQENQLALEDVLK
-1472 KSNLKEGTDEFSKA
+1472 KANLKEGTDEFSKA

-1494 FSPQGIENLKN
+1494 FSPQGLQNLKN
-1505 LTGLEKSV
+1505 LKGIEESTRKNLE
-1513 AERLKKNVELA
+1513 A
-1524 QKEFS
+1524 QVQQTQKAFS
-1529 AYEYKR
+1529 AYEYQR
-1535 DLMLQNMRYV
+1535 ELTLEIIRYV
-1545 AETNRLLKTN
+1545 GETNRVLKAN
-1555 ESERKLKEGVFN
+1555 EAGRKLQETVFN
-1567 FQQDL
+1567 FQHDL
-1572 LSSIVNP
+1572 LSSVVDP
-1579 LDAISSKFKFMSSQL
+1579 LSAISSKLKFMSDQL
-1594 EAELNDKLKEINTNY
+1594 DAELTDKLKDINTKFVAENLGKVSALIQDKAF
-1609 VKENYDKINGL
+1609 VKNT
-1620 ISDKEFIESTVAPA
+1620 IEPA
-1634 FEKAKKGNFSEM
+1634 FAKAKQGDFSAISGLA
-1646 VDLTSNETLR
+1646 VNEDLR
-1656 TKYPEALSQVQ
+1656 TKSPEAYKQIKDIAANRQ
-1667 GSLESRRQT
+1667 ESIADAKQENQ
-1676 IRDVR
+1676 I
-1681 QDNEKQQKTLEQDA
+1681 KQQALQKDA
-1695 RLQTIKQEVSKTQY
+1695 QLQTIKQEVTKTQY
-1709 SLLKSETDLVT
+1709 NLLKSEMDVVT
-1720 ERQRLEIMRKS
+1720 ERQRLEIIRKA

-1768 ISDKK
+1768 ISGKK

-1793 LMQRQNYLIQAA
+1793 LMQRQNYLTQAA
-1805 DAKLK
+1805 DAKTK
-1810 GDSMS
+1810 GDVLSQRLFES
-1815 SQGFKFAA
+1815 SAS
-1823 AGVNVNRNVTN
+1823 GVNVNRQVTN
-1834 LETLRSEIGN
+1834 LESLRGEIAG
-1844 LEKISFKNLD
+1844 LEGMSFKNPE
-1854 QDTKRIKTLEKLKAL
+1854 QDTKRLKTLEKLKTL
-1869 EQDIL
+1869 EQDII
-1874 SGKKKEADLVK
+1874 SGKIKEADLVK
-1885 GINEDEIERARRSTS
+1885 GINEDELERARRSTS

-1923 GKQIPTQFADGM
+1923 GHQIPTQFADGM

-1940 EVAKGTKSIGDAFS
+1940 EVAKGTKSIGDAFT

-1959 FGQMIMQEVMRAAIG
+1959 FGQMIMQEVMRAAVG

-1983 MFGQTGGSVG
+1983 MFGQEGGSVANG
-1993 GGAIGR
+1993 GIGYQR
-1999 QAGGMIYAQNGMYIS
+1999 GGMIYAQNGMYIS

-2032 LNRNAVKAFGGPA
+2032 LNRNAVKALGGPKS
-2045 ALDKFNFDSAP
+2045 LDTFNFNNAP

-2078 YSGNQLYNGVNAG
+2078 YTGNQLYNGVNAG
-2091 AIDASNFSAYAY
+2091 GIDPANFTAYAY
-2103 ANDEYFTKLREKS
+2103 NNDEYFTKQREKA
-2116 IQQYQEKVQKD
+2116 IQDEQERVQKQ
-2127 FAKKQRTAQLVSSIV
+2127 FARRQKTAQLVSSIV
-2142 GAVGSLALAGG
+2142 GAVGAAALSHGMSQLASEAAQDTATKALKQAGKIDVSKTASEATKQGFQKAQEAGGRALADFAK
-2153 MANAAAAAEGGTAAI
+2153 ANPNDI
-2168 PAIENG
+2168 LING
-2174 TMKAVTPEIQ
+2174 KI
-2184 KGLEEASKAG
+2184 L
-2194 AAETSK
+2194 
-2200 FIQKNANSIML
+2200 
-2211 NGNLLTNVSNLGAEG
+2211 SNLNVANQIASGVDPLK
-2226 MTISNGVAKQAF
+2226 ISGAF
-2238 SFSKFTGN
+2238 SKYSGTSQFTQILN
-2246 QQLVS
+2246 QQGFS
-2251 VLGKQGLVAP
+2251 SA
-2261 QIGKAGFF
+2261 IGKSGFV
-2269 KNLLQP
+2269 KNFFQP
-2275 AYNSTTG
+2275 AFNSTTG
-2282 ILGSTRHQ
+2282 ILGQRQHQ
-2290 TGGYIGYNSGGFVP
+2290 VGGYIGYNSGGFVP

-2360 TNNNATNISINVDRN
+2360 TNNNATNISINVDRS
-2375 GRSVYGANNSSYE
+2375 GRTVYGANTNSYE
-2388 STDIMFSKKMA
+2388 SNDIVFSKKMA
-2399 KQINNIVVK
+2399 KQINNLVVR